1 MIPTLHSRTQ
11 NLLNMKMFMQ
21 QKFLTLLLVA
31 LLVGTLVS
39 CDEDDDDVTAMMPTG
54 TVSVEDQD
62 FTGEMLTIADV
73 TMSDDGW
80 VVIHR
85 DNGGSPMV
93 PEIISVPTM
102 VSAGNTSDVM
112 VELKD
117 GVELQDGETLWV
129 MLHNDSGDMGTYE
142 FDGSNGLDLPIED
155 DMGNIVT
162 KSFTVN
168 VMSEPTGSLSVEDQ
182 AVADNKVS
190 ISSITLDQPGFVVVH
205 ADNGE
210 DGPVV
215 PAIISEPLFLEA
227 GTHEDVEVTFTE
239 DAGVMT
245 GDTLWAM
252 LHTDTGEAMVY
263 EFDGENG
270 LDMPILTEEDTP
282 VMMSFDITE

>member
-1 MIPTLHSRTQ
+1 MIPTLRSRTQ

-93 PEIISVPTM
+93 PEIISVPKM

>member
-1 MIPTLHSRTQ
+1 MIPTLRSRTQ

-190 ISSITLDQPGFVVVH
+190 MSSITLDQPGFVVVH

>member
-1 MIPTLHSRTQ
+1 
-11 NLLNMKMFMQ
+11 MKMFMQ

-54 TVSVEDQD
+54 TVSVENQD

-93 PEIISVPTM
+93 PDIISVPKM

>member
-1 MIPTLHSRTQ
+1 MIPTLRSRTQ

>member
-1 MIPTLHSRTQ
+1 
-11 NLLNMKMFMQ
+11 MQ

-62 FTGEMLTIADV
+62 FMGEMLTIADV